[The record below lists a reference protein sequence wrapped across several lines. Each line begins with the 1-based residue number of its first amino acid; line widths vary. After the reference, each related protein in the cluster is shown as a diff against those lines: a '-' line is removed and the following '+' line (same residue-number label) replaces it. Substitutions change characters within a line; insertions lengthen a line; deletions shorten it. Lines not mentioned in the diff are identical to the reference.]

1 MEKRI
6 LVIGETCKDIF
17 CYGKC
22 DRLCPEAPAPVFNP
36 IETINSS
43 GMAMNVQNNILSL
56 GVDCDLITNE
66 NWEQIIKIRY
76 IHKNTNQMF
85 IRIDH
90 NDDKVE
96 KFDNV
101 DNLNI
106 TKYDAV
112 VISDY
117 NKGFLSIDDIR
128 KISLIHD
135 CVFLDTKR
143 KLGPWC
149 NNIDFIKINH
159 YEYGKTKEY
168 VTRNIENKLIVTLGQ
183 EGSRYR
189 EKIFPVKKVEIKDV
203 TGAGDTF
210 LAGLAVEYVKTKDI
224 EKAIIF
230 ANQCSTK
237 VVQKRGVSIP

>member
-1 MEKRI
+1 I